1 MVRATKIIGLAKLQR
16 KIDRLSD
23 AAKTEIRTA
32 LEDAANEIVRMAK
45 GLVPILKSPDE
56 RRRAGALRDSIGWTW
71 GKAPKGAMT
80 LGKVAESAIGGD
92 LTITIYAGSRDK
104 SSGVDDAFYA
114 RWVEFGT
121 QKMTAQP
128 YFFPSYRA
136 NKKGAARR
144 IRAGVRRAAK
154 SVAAS

>member
-1 MVRATKIIGLAKLQR
+1 MVRATKIIRLAKLQR

-45 GLVPILKSPDE
+45 GLVPVLKSPDE

-121 QKMTAQP
+121 QHMNAQP

-136 NKKGAARR
+136 NKKRAARR
-144 IRAGVRRAAK
+144 IRAGVRRAARA
-154 SVAAS
+154 VAAS

>member
-1 MVRATKIIGLAKLQR
+1 MASAVKIIGLAKLQR
-16 KIDRLSD
+16 KLDRMPD
-23 AAKTEIRTA
+23 AAKAEIHKA
-32 LEDAANEIVRMAK
+32 LEEAADEIVRMAK
-45 GLVPILKSPDE
+45 GLVPILRTPDD

-80 LGKVAESAIGGD
+80 LGKVAESALGGD
-92 LTITIYAGSRDK
+92 LTIAIYAGTRDK

-121 QKMTAQP
+121 QKMQAQP

-136 NKKGAARR
+136 NKKPAARR
-144 IRAGVRRAAK
+144 IRAGIRRAAK
-154 SVAAS
+154 TVAAS